1 MKRNVIA
8 AGVAAAALV
17 AGAAGGIAVWEAA
30 DDDAAPTAASSATA
44 TTQPVADGDAL
55 SVAEI
60 YRRVGS
66 AVVEVRASSS
76 GDGGEGFPFQQPGAA
91 TGSGFVIDEEGHVI
105 TNQHVVDGADNVT
118 VVTSAGDEYDADVVG
133 ADPSTDVALLD
144 VEEGADLTVVP
155 LGTSES
161 LSVGDPV
168 VAIGSPFGLQG
179 TVTSGIVSALDRQIQ
194 APDQF
199 PIDGAI
205 QTDAALNSGNS
216 GGPLLDSQGRVVGVN
231 SQIESRTGG
240 NVGIGYAVPI
250 DTAKSVVDQLLEDGT
265 AEHAYLGVQL
275 GEPGEQNGVPVADV
289 VEGSPADKAGL
300 QAGDRIVRAGGDEV
314 DSIADVRAA
323 VSNRSP
329 GDELE
334 LEVTRNGDTE
344 TITVTLGDRPETT
357 S

>member
-17 AGAAGGIAVWEAA
+17 AGAAGGIAVWEAT
-30 DDDAAPTAASSATA
+30 DDDAAPAAASATPA
-44 TTQPVADGDAL
+44 TSQPVADGDAL

-76 GDGGEGFPFQQPGAA
+76 GDASGFAQPGQA
-91 TGSGFVIDEEGHVI
+91 TGSGFVIDEDGHVI
-105 TNQHVVDGADNVT
+105 TNQHVVDGADSVQ
-118 VVTSAGDEYDADVVG
+118 VVTSAGDEYDADIVG

-240 NVGIGYAVPI
+240 NVGIGYAIPI
-250 DTAKSVVDQLLEDGT
+250 DTAKSIVDQLLEDGT

-275 GEPGEQNGVPVADV
+275 GDPGQQDGVPVAQV
-289 VEGSPADKAGL
+289 VDGSPADKAGL

-314 DSIADVRAA
+314 DSIADVRSA
-323 VSNRSP
+323 VSSHSP

-344 TITVTLGDRPETT
+344 TITVTLGDRPDTT